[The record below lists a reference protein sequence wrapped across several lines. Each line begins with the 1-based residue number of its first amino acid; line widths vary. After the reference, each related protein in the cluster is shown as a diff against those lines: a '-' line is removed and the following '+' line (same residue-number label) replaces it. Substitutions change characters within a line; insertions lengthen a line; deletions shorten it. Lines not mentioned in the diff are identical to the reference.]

1 MAASETVESE
11 YDAANE
17 SDAGSSWIISQ
28 DETGSLLSSPVERV
42 QLQFEELFGC
52 KNHQTCP
59 KEAALLD
66 YYVSGF
72 WWAKETNFTSEQI
85 SFIVTLLHTLL
96 GNVMEKQMSAADNA
110 AFAKTAIAARQSL
123 LSETEPGPLFD
134 VKQAAAIEDYF
145 KCSLFQHYTM
155 YEFLFHHGRER
166 QLHRHEQAA
175 ERDGGVAEEYS
186 LEEVKEALEEAL
198 GEMLPG
204 VQAEFTAK
212 LRIREEA
219 CLARIERLQSASS
232 K

>member
-1 MAASETVESE
+1 TREINPM
-11 YDAANE
+11 
-17 SDAGSSWIISQ
+17 
-28 DETGSLLSSPVERV
+28 
-42 QLQFEELFGC
+42 QFEELFGC

-96 GNVMEKQMSAADNA
+96 GNVMGKQ
-110 AFAKTAIAARQSL
+110 FAC
-123 LSETEPGPLFD
+123 LSVHLTKVEPFTPLNSPF
-134 VKQAAAIEDYF
+134 Y
-145 KCSLFQHYTM
+145 SLFQHYTM

-166 QLHRHEQAA
+166 QLHRHERTVEVMGPADLPAPLEEGMPADVFLRFLAPAPAEQLVEVWTEGCQLHNSICSQAA